1 MHETI
6 IVNELYRKIDNI
18 VDRELYNKL
27 NTEINNAL
35 YGELFH
41 VLHSELISKSIR
53 INQNL
58 NGQIKWR

>member
-18 VDRELYNKL
+18 VDRELY
-27 NTEINNAL
+27 
-35 YGELFH
+35 GELF
-41 VLHSELISKSIR
+41 VVMKRDSIR

-58 NGQIKWR
+58 NKQIK